1 MVISLES
8 FQTVAVDSKG
18 VAQVGGG
25 ARLGNIAT
33 GIYNQSERAL
43 PHGVCPGVGI
53 GGHATHGGYCKQL
66 ESSIARW
73 IDQLAR

>member
-33 GIYNQSERAL
+33 GIYNQSKRAL

-53 GGHATHGGYCKQL
+53 GGHATHGGYCKSIR
-66 ESSIARW
+66 ESHGSFNRANW
-73 IDQLAR
+73 